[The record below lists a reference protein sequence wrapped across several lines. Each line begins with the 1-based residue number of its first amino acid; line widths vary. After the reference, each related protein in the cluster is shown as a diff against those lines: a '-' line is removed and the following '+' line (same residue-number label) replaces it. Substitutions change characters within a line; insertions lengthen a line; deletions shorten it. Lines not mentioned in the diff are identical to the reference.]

1 MSNKLYA
8 LKESQTFE
16 TVFVGTMKECDEYL
30 EKNELKGSYQYI
42 PLEQLRGRVN
52 GNNVDAR
59 QGNR

>member
-42 PLEQLRGRVN
+42 P
-52 GNNVDAR
+52 
-59 QGNR
+59 

>member
-42 PLEQLRGRVN
+42 PLEQLRGRGN
-52 GNNVDAR
+52 GINVDAR
-59 QGNR
+59 QGNC

>member
-8 LKESQTFE
+8 LKESQTFK

-42 PLEQLRGRVN
+42 PLEQLRGREKKN
-52 GNNVDAR
+52 ER
-59 QGNR
+59 QTIT

>member
-16 TVFVGTMKECDEYL
+16 TVFIGTMKECDEYL

-42 PLEQLRGRVN
+42 PLEQLRGN